1 MARVAEQGGSAA
13 DAFFVMW
20 RSRRAY
26 FRRQSLA
33 LYLRYAN
40 VVAVLLA
47 LFGLLLVDRPALLAE
62 PVLHFWRERG
72 SLLANVA
79 WGGTWLATVGIWVRI
94 HRGFIKGGALAIF
107 TRSLPQAVPVAPLVD
122 AAMLF
127 ASLPVFLLPAGLA
140 AWTVVAGAGG
150 AGGWFPVRAALLMV
164 LSLGV
169 AQWAAAQ
176 VRRTTLVLFALG
188 FLVLAG
194 LGQYGAFEPAMLLAA
209 TLLVAVSVARDMLRP
224 LSPRPEGRALAASS
238 ALRLPGMAFLVSLQA
253 DALVRRHQ
261 HAALPRIGLA
271 IAVQLACLWMIFG
284 VGKVAQAP
292 AFIKV
297 GCWITV
303 GAMSGFFHLFWT
315 MRQPIQ
321 PFLRSLPHGVLRMA
335 LSEQLFV
342 AGMTVIVFAVA
353 YGACLL
359 QPGPGEAVAAQL
371 LRHGA
376 ASLAALPLLALP
388 VIQSHKDGLLLKLP
402 ILVVTF
408 LLL

>member
-1 MARVAEQGGSAA
+1 M
-13 DAFFVMW
+13 
-20 RSRRAY
+20 
-26 FRRQSLA
+26 
-33 LYLRYAN
+33 
-40 VVAVLLA
+40 VVVLLA
-47 LFGLLLVDRPALLAE
+47 LFGLMLVDRPALLAE
-62 PVLHFWRERG
+62 PILHFWREPG
-72 SLLANVA
+72 TLLANA
-79 WGGTWLATVGIWVRI
+79 GWAAAWLAIVGVWVRI
-94 HRGFIKGGALAIF
+94 HRGFIKGGALAAF
-107 TRSLPQAVPVAPLVD
+107 TRSLPNAVRVAPLVD
-122 AAMLF
+122 AALLF
-127 ASLPVFLLPAGLA
+127 ASLPVFLLPTGLA
-140 AWTVVAGAGG
+140 VWTVAASAGG
-150 AGGWFPVRAALLMV
+150 AGGWFPLRAALLAV

-169 AQWAAAQ
+169 AQWAAALA
-176 VRRTTLVLFALG
+176 RRSTLVLLAPG

-194 LGQYGAFEPAMLLAA
+194 LGQYGAFEPVVLATATLLAA
-209 TLLVAVSVARDMLRP
+209 AAVLRDMLRP
-224 LSPRPEGRALAASS
+224 PSPRPAGRALAASS
-238 ALRLPGMAFLVSLQA
+238 AARLPGMAFLVSLQA
-253 DALVRRHQ
+253 AALVRRHQ

-271 IAVQLACLWMIFG
+271 IAVQVACLWMIFS
-284 VGKVAQAP
+284 VGKLAEAS

-303 GAMSGFFHLFWT
+303 GAMSGFFHLFLT

-321 PFLRSLPHGVLRMA
+321 PYLRSLPHGLLRMA

-342 AGMTVIVFAVA
+342 AGMTVIVYAAA

-376 ASLAALPLLALP
+376 ASLVALPLLALP

>member
-1 MARVAEQGGSAA
+1 MAEQGVSTL

-40 VVAVLLA
+40 VVGVLLA

-62 PVLHFWRERG
+62 PVLHFWRESG
-72 SLLANVA
+72 TLPANA
-79 WGGTWLATVGIWVRI
+79 GWAGAWLASVGVWARI
-94 HRGFIKGGALAIF
+94 HRGFIQGGALAAF
-107 TRSLPQAVPVAPLVD
+107 TRSLPNAVRLAPLVD

-127 ASLPVFLLPAGLA
+127 SSLAVFLLPAGLA
-140 AWTVVAGAGG
+140 AWTAAADAGG
-150 AGGWFPVRAALLMV
+150 AGGWFPIRAALLTV

-176 VRRTTLVLFALG
+176 LARTTLVFVVLG

-194 LGQYGAFEPAMLLAA
+194 LGRYGPFEPAVLLAP

-224 LSPRPEGRALAASS
+224 PPPRFDGRALAAST
-238 ALRLPGMAFLVSLQA
+238 APRLSGMAFLVSLQA
-253 DALVRRHQ
+253 AALVRRHQ

-271 IAVQLACLWMIFG
+271 IAVQVAVLWMIFG
-284 VGKVAQAP
+284 VGKAAEAS

-342 AGMTVIVFAVA
+342 AGVTAMVFAA
-353 YGACLL
+353 ACGACLL
-359 QPGPGEAVAAQL
+359 QPGPGEAAAAL
-371 LRHGA
+371 WLRHGA
-376 ASLAALPLLALP
+376 ASLVALPLLALP
-388 VIQSHKDGLLLKLP
+388 VIQSHKEGPLLKLP